1 MRVHRELAHGK
12 LDRKTIDRRVMS
24 DHQERIVEI
33 RQQLQAGELAQ
44 AREQLDAALAEYP
57 DEADLAVLSVLCL
70 EAEGEAAEARAEVG
84 RLLEQ
89 FPQHAPTAYHA
100 GRLALVDG
108 QSEQAEEYL
117 QIVLALDPNHA
128 AARTLLARLKQR
140 AGDQAGAIELLRTA
154 LRADG
159 DHVPALVALSSLL
172 LASKDVAEA
181 RELAAR
187 AVSLRPDDVP
197 AQIAMAM
204 AFKAEGHE
212 EFARQCLQNA
222 LEKMPGEP
230 RLEKAM
236 AVIES
241 APAESAAGPS
251 AVQQASAAMLRNDL
265 ATAERLLAQADPQA
279 PASRLALGRLRLQQG
294 RLGEAKASLESL
306 LEHPEFE
313 HQHDATRLMADCK
326 LAEDDQA
333 GALAVLLPLVDHP
346 RLPLDTSLYFARLQ
360 HSNGLSKEAVERL
373 DALLE
378 RHEGEAQA
386 RIHNMIARIA
396 DEAGDVE
403 KAAGHIDSGQYRSPF
418 LVNELNAISP
428 PGLQRA
434 WLEIQ
439 DWPFND
445 VADGA
450 LPVLIAGWP
459 GSGREMLVS
468 ALTGSDALAM
478 MPANELGRRRQ
489 LFNLPS
495 WPERVLGLD
504 SAMARRQARRYR
516 QNMPSDRP
524 LLDTGWYEPVA
535 LPALCR
541 ALPGLT
547 VINPVARE
555 EYLRLQ
561 WRLSGCRDIGRML
574 EAWQAEQ
581 SLFEHLRGLLP
592 IRVIDVE
599 LKDLLSDPKAALEP
613 VASALAIPLTESM
626 VDRLESIKSQLG
638 QRSPDHWRAY
648 QVAG

>member
-1 MRVHRELAHGK
+1 
-12 LDRKTIDRRVMS
+12 MS

-33 RQQLQAGELAQ
+33 RQRLQAGELAQ
-44 AREQLDAALAEYP
+44 AREQLNEALAEHP

-70 EAEGEAAEARAEVG
+70 EAEGAAASARTEVA

-89 FPQHAPTAYHA
+89 FPQHAPTAFHA
-100 GRLALVDG
+100 GRLALADG
-108 QSEQAEEYL
+108 QTDLAESHL
-117 QIVLALDPNHA
+117 QTVLALDPNHA
-128 AARTLLARLKQR
+128 AARTLLARIKQR

-154 LRADG
+154 LRADA
-159 DHVPALVALSSLL
+159 DHVPALIALSTLL
-172 LASKDVAEA
+172 LASQDVAEA

-187 AVSLRPDDVP
+187 AVSLRPEDVP

-212 EFARQCLQNA
+212 EFARQCLRNA

-230 RLEKAM
+230 RLEKAL
-236 AVIES
+236 AALDA
-241 APAESAAGPS
+241 APDESAANPTII
-251 AVQQASAAMLRNDL
+251 QQASDAMLRNDF
-265 ATAERLLAQADPQA
+265 AAAERLLGEADPEA
-279 PASRLALGRLRLQQG
+279 PATRLAMGRLRLQQG
-294 RLGEAKASLESL
+294 RLGEAEASLKPL
-306 LEHPEFE
+306 LAQAEFE
-313 HQHDATRLMADCK
+313 HQHDAARLLADCK
-326 LAEDDQA
+326 LASDDHS
-333 GALAVLLPLVDHP
+333 GALAVLLPLVNHP

-373 DALLE
+373 DTLLE
-378 RHEGEAQA
+378 GHEGEAQA

-396 DEAGDVE
+396 DEAGDIE
-403 KAAGHIDSGQYRSPF
+403 KAARHIDAGQCRPPL
-418 LVNELNAISP
+418 LVNELNVISP

-434 WLEIQ
+434 WLEVQ

-445 VADGA
+445 VADGP

-468 ALTGSDALAM
+468 ALSGSDELTM
-478 MPANELGRRRQ
+478 MPPNELGRRRQ

-504 SAMARRQARRYR
+504 PAMARRQARRYR

-574 EAWQAEQ
+574 EVWQAEQ

-599 LKDLLSDPKAALEP
+599 LKGLLSDPKAALEP
-613 VASALAIPLTESM
+613 VASALSIQLTESM
-626 VDRLESIKSQLG
+626 FERLESIKGQLG
-638 QRSPDHWRAY
+638 QRAPDHWRAY
-648 QVAG
+648 QTAG